1 MFNASETALILIGY
15 QNDYFSEG
23 GVLHKVIEQSST
35 EVLAN
40 SLKLVEALE
49 KTEATIID
57 LPISFT
63 PDYSE
68 LNENAEG
75 ILAIIREKGAFQVN
89 QPGSEVV
96 PELEQHRN
104 NLTQITGKRGLNG
117 FRNTE
122 LDDILRGKGIK
133 NILLAGAVTSVCID
147 STGRAATE
155 KGYRVTIVSSC
166 TSARSQVEQDFYC
179 SSIFPIYA
187 TVTDHTSIINDL
199 AKGVA

>member
-122 LDDILRGKGIK
+122 LDDILRGK
-133 NILLAGAVTSVCID
+133 
-147 STGRAATE
+147 ATE